1 MNTSRWTPGR
11 LTTWSCC
18 LGMLAVG
25 INGTAIMAALPT
37 MRTELGLD
45 TSTVTWAVNAYL
57 LASASC
63 IILGGSASDRYGSR
77 RVALVGLFLF
87 GAASAMIALAIGPG
101 SLLVG
106 RTVQGLGAA
115 LAVPATLAATGQSAG
130 PDGRAAALS
139 AWAGALMLGFSLGPL
154 IGGAITH
161 MIGWR
166 PVFWCTAAALLV
178 SALGLRAA
186 SPSSPVPNARTARSF
201 DAAGFLLLAGS
212 MLAASLALQGV
223 GSAFRRPLGF
233 WLPLVAAGALFT
245 LFIRIERRRSEPF
258 VDLAAAAASTTFVR
272 SVLIGAVAMFC
283 ILPTLLFFNI
293 YAQGAK
299 GLRLTPVEAG
309 LMLVPMSA
317 GLFVLARLAPRLVRS
332 CTHAKA
338 IGAAL
343 GAVVV
348 AAVLIGAA
356 AVSGGKDLLMA
367 GLLLLGAGLAVP
379 YATAPRLALGALPA
393 GAEGQ
398 SSGLIN
404 ACTFLGGSLG
414 VSFGALVYPLG
425 GLPAVMTLVAA
436 AALLGIIAA
445 KGLTGQDTHEP

>member
-1 MNTSRWTPGR
+1 MNMTRWTPVR

-37 MRTELGLD
+37 MRTELGLNA
-45 TSTVTWAVNAYL
+45 STVTWAVNAYL

-63 IILGGSASDRYGSR
+63 IILGGSVSDRFGAR
-77 RVALVGLFLF
+77 HVALAGLLLF
-87 GAASAMIALAIGPG
+87 GAASAMIALAIGPA
-101 SLLVG
+101 SLIVG
-106 RTVQGLGAA
+106 RTMQGLGAA

-154 IGGAITH
+154 LGGAITH
-161 MIGWR
+161 VVGWR
-166 PVFWCTAAALLV
+166 PVFWCTAVALLV
-178 SALGLRAA
+178 AALGLRDVG
-186 SPSSPVPNARTARSF
+186 PSSPVPNAKTVHSF

-212 MLAASLALQGV
+212 MLAVSLALQGV
-223 GSAFRRPLGF
+223 GTAFRRPLGF
-233 WLPLVAAGALFT
+233 WLPLLAAGALFV

-258 VDLAAAAASTTFVR
+258 VDLAAATASTIFTR

-293 YAQGAK
+293 YAQGPKEA
-299 GLRLTPVEAG
+299 LTPVEAG

-317 GLFVLARLAPRLVRS
+317 GLFGLARLAPRLVRRY
-332 CTHAKA
+332 TPARA

-343 GAVVV
+343 GAVLV
-348 AAVLIGAA
+348 AAVVIGAA
-356 AVSGGKDLLMA
+356 ALRGSEGLLLA

-393 GAEGQ
+393 SSEGQ

-404 ACTFLGGSLG
+404 ACTFLAGSFG

-425 GLPAVMTLVAA
+425 GLPAVMGLVAA

-445 KGLTGQDTHEP
+445 QGLAGKDAHEP